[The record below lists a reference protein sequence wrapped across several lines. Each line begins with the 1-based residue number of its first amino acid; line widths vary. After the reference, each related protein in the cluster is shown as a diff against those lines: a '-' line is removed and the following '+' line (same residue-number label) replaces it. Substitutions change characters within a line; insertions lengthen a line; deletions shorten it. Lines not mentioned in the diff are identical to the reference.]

1 MPRKLKKLP
10 SKKIFFL
17 AGLPRAGNTILTS
30 ILNQNPD
37 VCCTPNSITLEII
50 KDLFL
55 LKTTDVFL
63 NFPDHKS
70 LDNVL
75 SSVFDNYYKD
85 WNYKYIIDRSNVG
98 LGDTLL
104 LLKKYLK
111 NPLKI
116 IVLNRKLE
124 DVVSSFLRAHKNWKL
139 PVENQVRHLLRPNGQ
154 IYNSLNSIKK
164 LQEQEYK
171 DITHFIMYEDLVNN
185 PEKIINDIYE
195 FLEIPKYTHYFTNL
209 NKFSSNGIT
218 YNEDWYL
225 PSKVTIN
232 LHDIRT
238 ENISFIKHEKLPE
251 NILKLCTI

>member
-1 MPRKLKKLP
+1 MGNFATGVHAIALCDRCGQEYAFHKLRQEWN
-10 SKKIFFL
+10 
-17 AGLPRAGNTILTS
+17 G
-30 ILNQNPD
+30 
-37 VCCTPNSITLEII
+37 
-50 KDLFL
+50 
-55 LKTTDVFL
+55 LKTCPSCFEIKHPQLTPPHHRADAEALPWTRPARREPTIVF
-63 NFPDHKS
+63 
-70 LDNVL
+70 
-75 SSVFDNYYKD
+75 
-85 WNYKYIIDRSNVG
+85 VG
-98 LGDTLL
+98 DSGD
-104 LLKKYLK
+104 
-111 NPLKI
+111 
-116 IVLNRKLE
+116 
-124 DVVSSFLRAHKNWKL
+124 SSF
-139 PVENQVRHLLRPNGQ
+139 ESNGMQ
-154 IYNSLNSIKK
+154 PSDSIKK

-225 PSKVTIN
+225 PSKVTID